1 MIREEFCSHLR
12 VEESI
17 TGSIQL
23 HVEPRPSQLKKKK
36 TAKGFVFSHRTLI
49 EDSL

>member
-23 HVEPRPSQLKKKK
+23 HVEPRPSQLKKKNSK
-36 TAKGFVFSHRTLI
+36 EFLYFHTEL
-49 EDSL
+49 